1 MPVTYITDDGE
12 LAQPS
17 ESERP
22 LHTYQPRIKN
32 QIGVEVIGLT
42 GKGNQIRRLV
52 VPEELSDSEQSDI
65 EDWLGVSLALDKDD
79 ADQS

>member
-1 MPVTYITDDGE
+1 MPVTYITGGGE
-12 LAQPS
+12 LSQPE

-22 LHTYQPRIKN
+22 LHTYHARIEN

-42 GKGNQIRRLV
+42 GQGNQIRRLV

-65 EDWLGVSLALDKDD
+65 EDWLGVSLVRDD
-79 ADQS
+79 TL